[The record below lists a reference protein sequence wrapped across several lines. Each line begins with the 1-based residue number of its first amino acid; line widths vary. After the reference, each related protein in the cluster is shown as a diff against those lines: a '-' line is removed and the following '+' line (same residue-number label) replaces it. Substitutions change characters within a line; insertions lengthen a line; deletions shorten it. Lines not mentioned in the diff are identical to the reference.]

1 MRRRALSI
9 GLFLLGA
16 WVAPACEKSDGVV
29 IVNVTAEADVDVAS
43 VFQLRAQ
50 VSNAGQG
57 NTRLFPGTPGARP
70 IVFDTSFSL
79 TVPRDRTGAMDIAL
93 DGLDATGAAVANG
106 AATVDLHGG
115 DKVTVAITLHAG
127 PSLCGNG
134 RIDSGE
140 ACDDG
145 DRLSSGDCDYLC
157 QSRTSGPGVGGNGG
171 ASGAAGSGGAGGGGA
186 GAGGGGGAA
195 GTGGMAGSTGGGGM
209 GGRCMIELL
218 TSGDFDGNN
227 ARWMQLTNG
236 RMLIY
241 DSNTN
246 TLPAF
251 VPAPQTPT
259 RLAWLGYDVK
269 SMKPAI
275 RQNIQ
280 VPANA
285 LQLNISG
292 YFQIQTMESGC
303 ACDYARAQ
311 LDVGGNVM
319 NLIEWSAMNANT
331 SWAYFSTFVDA
342 TAIAGQTVA
351 FQIEADMDDDVITS
365 FYFDSLSLTASVC
378 P

>member
-1 MRRRALSI
+1 MRPRALSI

-16 WVAPACEKSDGVV
+16 SVAPACEKSDTVV

-43 VFQLRAQ
+43 VYQLRAQ
-50 VSNAGQG
+50 VSNAAQG
-57 NTRLFPGTPGARP
+57 NTRLFPGTPGAQP
-70 IVFDTSFSL
+70 IAFDTSFSL

-93 DGLDATGAAVANG
+93 DGLDATGTAVANG
-106 AATVDLHGG
+106 AGAVDLHGG

-157 QSRTSGPGVGGNGG
+157 QARTSGPGAGGNGG
-171 ASGAAGSGGAGGGGA
+171 AGGAGGGA
-186 GAGGGGGAA
+186 GTGGAA

-209 GGRCMIELL
+209 GGRCTIELL

-227 ARWMQLTNG
+227 ARWMQVTNG
-236 RMLIY
+236 RLLIY
-241 DSNTN
+241 DYNSGTI
-246 TLPAF
+246 PAF
-251 VPAPQTPT
+251 VPAPQTP
-259 RLAWLGYDVK
+259 RFFAWLGYDVK

-275 RQNIQ
+275 RQSIQ

-285 LQLNISG
+285 RQLNISG

-319 NLIEWSAMNANT
+319 NLLEWSAQSANT

-342 TAIAGQTVA
+342 TAFAGQTVA
-351 FQIEADMDDDVITS
+351 FQLEADMDDDVVTS
-365 FYFDSLSLTASVC
+365 FYFDSLSVTASVC

>member
-9 GLFLLGA
+9 GLVLLA
-16 WVAPACEKSDGVV
+16 MSVAPACEKSDAVV
-29 IVNVTAEADVDVAS
+29 IVNVTADADVDVAS

-57 NTRLFPGTPGARP
+57 NTRLFPGTPGTQA

-79 TVPRDRTGAMDIAL
+79 TVPRDRTGAMDIVL
-93 DGLDATGAAVANG
+93 DGLDANGTAVANG
-106 AATVDLHGG
+106 AGTVDLHGG
-115 DKVTVAITLHAG
+115 DKVSVAITLHAG

-140 ACDDG
+140 GCDDG

-157 QSRTSGPGVGGNGG
+157 QPRTSGPGVGGNGG
-171 ASGAAGSGGAGGGGA
+171 TGGAGGTAGSGGAGGS
-186 GAGGGGGAA
+186 A
-195 GTGGMAGSTGGGGM
+195 GTGGSGGAAGSTGGGGM
-209 GGRCMIELL
+209 GGRCTIELL

-227 ARWMQLTNG
+227 ARWMQVTNG
-236 RMLIY
+236 RLLIY
-241 DSNTN
+241 DYNSGTI
-246 TLPAF
+246 PAF
-251 VPAPQTPT
+251 VPAPQTSP

-319 NLIEWSAMNANT
+319 NLLEWSAQSANT

-351 FQIEADMDDDVITS
+351 FQLEADMDDDVVTS
-365 FYFDSLSLTASVC
+365 FYFDSLSVTASVC